1 MIKDAEQFKAADK
14 DFQAKHEAKSDLE
27 AQIHSVEQTLS
38 SPELAMKIKR
48 GAKAAVEGEL
58 AKALELLEGEDA
70 TGDQLRRASLG
81 IKRALQKAM
90 ASR

>member
-1 MIKDAEQFKAADK
+1 
-14 DFQAKHEAKSDLE
+14 
-27 AQIHSVEQTLS
+27 
-38 SPELAMKIKR
+38 MKIKR